1 MGLIDTIRRAEERS
15 KQAARRGMEM
25 ARHGWEDGERMLRRK
40 WRVHPGQRQADAG
53 EGSNAAQPSAS
64 MQPTQLVDAEMRRRE
79 LEGAGLRA
87 IVSIYGRDVREEDVR
102 EKDAREEDIRRN
114 RKLAS

>member
-40 WRVHPGQRQADAG
+40 WRVHPGQRQAAAG
-53 EGSNAAQPSAS
+53 QGSNAAQPSAS
-64 MQPTQLVDAEMRRRE
+64 VHPTTLMNDAEM
-79 LEGAGLRA
+79 LRQLDDAERHA
-87 IVSIYGRDVREEDVR
+87 IVSINGKDVREN
-102 EKDAREEDIRRN
+102 DAQQEIRRS